1 MRNVL
6 TITKLKKKRTQQL
19 IAELYWDE
27 ERLSQS
33 GKQTLEKLAYYWDV
47 R

>member
-1 MRNVL
+1 MKNVL
-6 TITKLKKKRTQQL
+6 PITKLKKERTQQL

-33 GKQTLEKLAYYWDV
+33 GKQTLEKLAHIWDV